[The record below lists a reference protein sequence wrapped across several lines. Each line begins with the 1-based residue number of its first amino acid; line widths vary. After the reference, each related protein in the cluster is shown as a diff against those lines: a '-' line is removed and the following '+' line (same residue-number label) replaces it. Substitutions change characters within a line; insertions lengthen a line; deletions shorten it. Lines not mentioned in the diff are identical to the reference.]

1 MLQENRVEQQTA
13 GRQRIVNP
21 PVRLNQIGH
30 WFRIGL
36 TVFTA
41 LSLLLGTI
49 ACSSSSSAT
58 TAPASWV
65 EALRVTPKETLIR
78 IVQEHS
84 SLSKLKVAAGQSA
97 VAEAIKRMRVCQ
109 VNSSVGRLNLYDFNN
124 SALCGTEGCLYVGY
138 LIPNDSG
145 QVPTEVFAAYLD
157 SNHQPKTPL
166 FQVESSSRE
175 GLPCLVV
182 SQLSEKDR
190 RQLQFCYDGLTYQ
203 LADSLFFKGD

>member
-21 PVRLNQIGH
+21 PVWLNQIGH

-84 SLSKLKVAAGQSA
+84 SLSKLKVVAGQSA
-97 VAEAIKRMRVCQ
+97 VAEAIKRMRVWQ

>member
-1 MLQENRVEQQTA
+1 MIRENRVEQQTA
-13 GRQRIVNP
+13 GRQKIVNP
-21 PVRLNQIGH
+21 PVWLNQIGH

-49 ACSSSSSAT
+49 ACSSSTSAT

-65 EALRVTPKETLIR
+65 QALRVTPKETLIR

-97 VAEAIKRMRVCQ
+97 VAEAIKRMRVWQ

-138 LIPNDSG
+138 LIPNDSS
-145 QVPTEVFAAYLD
+145 QVPTEVFAAYID
-157 SNHQPKTPL
+157 PNQPPKTPL
-166 FQVESSSRE
+166 FQVENSSRE

-182 SQLSEKDR
+182 SQLSKKDR
-190 RQLQFCYDGLTYQ
+190 HQLQFCYDGLTYQ
-203 LADSLFFKGD
+203 LADSLLFKGG